1 MSAAAASSDGLFRT
15 KLPSSDGAMLEKR
28 RLDVGGSSPGS
39 FSECAG
45 FWGAV
50 GDMVT
55 DVESFSVF
63 MGVLEV
69 L

>member
-1 MSAAAASSDGLFRT
+1 MSAAAASSDGFFRT

-28 RLDVGGSSPGS
+28 RLNLGGSSPGS
-39 FSECAG
+39 FSEFAG

-50 GDMVT
+50 GDMVK
-55 DVESFSVF
+55 DVGSSSTF
-63 MGVLEV
+63 MRVLDA